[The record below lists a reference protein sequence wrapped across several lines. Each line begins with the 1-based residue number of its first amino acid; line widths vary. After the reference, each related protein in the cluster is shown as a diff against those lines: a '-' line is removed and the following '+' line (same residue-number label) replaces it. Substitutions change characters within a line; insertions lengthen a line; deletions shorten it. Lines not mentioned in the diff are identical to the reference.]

1 MRTTARALAIAAVA
15 ASASGALLTA
25 SPAHAVPTP
34 TPSASPSVSP
44 KQDLGLLAP
53 AKASVSHPAVRQKYG
68 MWCAPATMSVILR
81 TYGYSRTQEQLARQ
95 MKTDNKKGT
104 PSKNIRLV
112 FNAYVNKKGFTMAW
126 GETKDPGAL
135 LNNIAYDVGVLKRA
149 TAIIVDA
156 DRMPYG
162 KVAGAPNTHMVTVR
176 GYDKVKRTVTVWDP
190 ANNRTNGN
198 HTVSVKA
205 LSQAA
210 DPIGYLDISR

>member
-15 ASASGALLTA
+15 VAASGSLLTA
-25 SPAHAVPTP
+25 SPALAVPTP
-34 TPSASPSVSP
+34 TPSASPSASP

-53 AKASVSHPAVRQKYG
+53 AKASVSHPAVKQKYG
-68 MWCAPATMSVILR
+68 MWCAPATMSAILR
-81 TYGYSRTQEQLARQ
+81 TYGYSRTQEQLAKQ
-95 MKTDNKKGT
+95 MVTDDKKGT

-112 FNAYVNKKGFTMAW
+112 FNSYVNDKGLTMAW
-126 GETKDPGAL
+126 GKTKDPGAL

-156 DRMPYG
+156 DLMPYTNG
-162 KVAGAPNTHMVTVR
+162 AGAPNIHMVTVR
-176 GYDKVKRTVTVWDP
+176 GYDKAKRTVTVWDP

-198 HTVSVKA
+198 HTVSVKT
-205 LSQAA
+205 LSKAA